1 MRYNHTDAHTGSLFR
16 LHVGEPNMG
25 RDSFEQRTEQPLT
38 IVWNRST
45 ADQSFILDEIQL
57 SLKPNEIIT
66 LLASQHFS
74 FSPADELVAWQ
85 FNREFYCIVDHDQEV
100 SCSGLLFFGT
110 KDTPRIMLDAIEAP
124 RFELLIRV
132 FEDEFRENDNLQ
144 GEMLRMLLKR
154 LIVKLTRIYKAQH
167 VDEKIEK
174 TELDIIRQFGLL
186 VELNYKQK
194 HQVQDY
200 ADLLHK
206 SPKTLSNLFG
216 KFATR
221 TPLQIIQDRIS
232 LEAKRMLIYTDSS
245 AAEVGYACGFEE
257 PAHFSRFFKRQIG
270 ESPSVFRKAHKEAV
284 LAKANS

>member
-1 MRYNHTDAHTGSLFR
+1 MRYNHTDTHTGSIFR
-16 LHVGEPNMG
+16 LHVGESSMG
-25 RDSFEQRTEQPLT
+25 RDSFEESSEQPLT
-38 IVWNRST
+38 IVWNTSDKPK
-45 ADQSFILDEIQL
+45 AFSLDSIQL
-57 SLKPNEIIT
+57 SLKPNEVIT

-100 SCSGLLFFGT
+100 SCSGLLFYGT
-110 KDTPRIMLDAIEAP
+110 KDTPRVMLDEVEAP
-124 RFELLIRV
+124 KFELLLKV
-132 FEDEFRENDNLQ
+132 FEDEFQEGDNLQ

-167 VDEKIEK
+167 VDDTVEK

-186 VELNYKQK
+186 VELNYKEK

-206 SPKTLSNLFG
+206 SPKTLANLFG

-232 LEAKRMLIYTDSS
+232 LEAKRMLIYTDAS

-270 ESPSVFRKAHKEAV
+270 ESPSGFRKAHKEAI
-284 LAKANS
+284 SG

>member
-1 MRYNHTDAHTGSLFR
+1 
-16 LHVGEPNMG
+16 MG
-25 RDSFEQRTEQPLT
+25 RDSFEESSEQPLT
-38 IVWNRST
+38 IVWNT
-45 ADQSFILDEIQL
+45 AKEPKSFSIDAMEH
-57 SLKPNEIIT
+57 SLKPNEVIT

-74 FSPADELVAWQ
+74 FSDAEELVAWQ

-100 SCSGLLFFGT
+100 SCSGLLFYGT
-110 KDTPRIMLDAIEAP
+110 KDTPRVLLDEVEAP
-124 RFELLIRV
+124 KFELLLKM
-132 FEDEFRENDNLQ
+132 FEDEFQEGDNLQ

-174 TELDIIRQFGLL
+174 VDLDIIRQFGLL
-186 VELNYKQK
+186 VELNYKKK

-206 SPKTLSNLFG
+206 SPKTLANLFG

-221 TPLQIIQDRIS
+221 TPLQIIQDRVS

-270 ESPSVFRKAHKEAV
+270 KSPSGFRKAHKEA
-284 LAKANS
+284 LAQEG